1 MDYRTCNGEPSGN
14 CSPECKYFY
23 VGRDAYFCNKKEV
36 AYTIPER
43 LEGLNEYTAMNRYS
57 RYGGGRDK
65 KKNTDLC
72 YLYTPK
78 IEAET
83 PCEIIFTWYGDMR
96 RDPDNIAFAKK
107 FILDAAVIR
116 GVLPDDSFKYIHKI
130 EDNFIKSTEN
140 KVEIRII
147 KE

>member
-1 MDYRTCNGEPSGN
+1 
-14 CSPECKYFY
+14 
-23 VGRDAYFCNKKEV
+23 
-36 AYTIPER
+36 
-43 LEGLNEYTAMNRYS
+43 
-57 RYGGGRDK
+57 
-65 KKNTDLC
+65 
-72 YLYTPK
+72 
-78 IEAET
+78 
-83 PCEIIFTWYGDMR
+83 MR

-107 FILDAAVIR
+107 FILDAAAVR